1 MGMRINIR
9 FEDGESDV
17 IEQYLTRHFIT
28 NRSAFIKEHFWRSF
42 MQHKDEGTDEN
53 VRVIRD
59 LAGQIEKTSRINLE
73 LLKLLSTQLL
83 DASTKEQLAK
93 ILDGNT

>member
-1 MGMRINIR
+1 MALRINIR
-9 FEDGESDV
+9 FEEGESDI
-17 IEQYLTRHFIT
+17 IEEYLARNFIT

-42 MQHKDEGTDEN
+42 MQHQDEGTDEN

-59 LAGQIEKTSRINLE
+59 LARQIEKTSRINLE

-83 DASTKEQLAK
+83 DASTNEQLSK

>member
-1 MGMRINIR
+1 MRINIR

-17 IEQYLTRHFIT
+17 IEQYFTRLFIT

-42 MQHKDEGTDEN
+42 MQQQDEGMDKN
-53 VRVIRD
+53 VKVIRD
-59 LAGQIEKTSRINLE
+59 LARQIEKTSRINFE

-83 DASTKEQLAK
+83 DESSKEQLAK